1 MKHPDPPAP
10 STSPTGTN
18 VLDLE
23 QLRASYYDIVPDP
36 SSAEQRVAFGTSG
49 HRGTSLNGSFTETHI
64 RAITQ
69 AIVEYRAQQ
78 GFTGPLYLGRDTHAL
93 SRPAEITAL
102 GVLAEAGVEVRI
114 AEGDLPTPTP
124 GVSHAILRW
133 NREHPHAPADGI
145 VITPSHNPPED
156 GGFKYN
162 PPHGG
167 PADTGVTK
175 WIEQRAN
182 SLLTAQPASSLPDWD
197 DAVKRPT
204 VGRHDYV
211 SQYVG
216 DLPQVIDV
224 GAIAASGLRIGVDP
238 LGGASLAFMAA
249 IADRLGIGLVITND
263 REDPAFSFM
272 PPDHDGKI
280 RMDCSS
286 PWAMKN
292 LLSLQHSFDL
302 AVAMD
307 PDADRHGIVS
317 PSAGLLN
324 PNHYLALAIHYLFRN
339 RPGWPAAARVGKT
352 LVSSQ
357 LIDRVA
363 EQLGRTVYEV
373 PVGFKWFVPGLASG
387 DLGFGGEES
396 AGASFLC
403 FDGTPWSTDKDGL
416 ILSLLAAEMA
426 AKQGD
431 EPGVLLRELVA
442 VLGLPAYRRV
452 DRPISPAEKPR
463 FAALG
468 PDQFS
473 GKLLGGEPIQSVL
486 TRAPGNNEPIGGV
499 KVSSGSAW
507 FAARPSGTENIYKLY
522 AESLSGTESH
532 LDSVI
537 HDAEALLGP
546 LLANC

>member
-1 MKHPDPPAP
+1 
-10 STSPTGTN
+10 
-18 VLDLE
+18 
-23 QLRASYYDIVPDP
+23 
-36 SSAEQRVAFGTSG
+36 
-49 HRGTSLNGSFTETHI
+49 
-64 RAITQ
+64 
-69 AIVEYRAQQ
+69 
-78 GFTGPLYLGRDTHAL
+78 
-93 SRPAEITAL
+93 
-102 GVLAEAGVEVRI
+102 
-114 AEGDLPTPTP
+114 
-124 GVSHAILRW
+124 
-133 NREHPHAPADGI
+133 
-145 VITPSHNPPED
+145 
-156 GGFKYN
+156 
-162 PPHGG
+162 
-167 PADTGVTK
+167 
-175 WIEQRAN
+175 
-182 SLLTAQPASSLPDWD
+182 
-197 DAVKRPT
+197 
-204 VGRHDYV
+204 
-211 SQYVG
+211 
-216 DLPQVIDV
+216 
-224 GAIAASGLRIGVDP
+224 
-238 LGGASLAFMAA
+238 
-249 IADRLGIGLVITND
+249 
-263 REDPAFSFM
+263 
-272 PPDHDGKI
+272 
-280 RMDCSS
+280 
-286 PWAMKN
+286 MKN